1 MFIVLHVNEKL
12 QPKHRFSLEDYI
24 SEVLEKNGLG
34 EVTGGGT
41 LMEKNGEVNSC
52 DIDIELS
59 DEAPNALER
68 FKKFIGDLNIAK
80 GSALKIADSDDIPVG
95 KFEGM
100 GLYLSN
106 DLPDE
111 VYENNDINDL
121 LSRLREAIGE
131 AGDLRSWCEKEF
143 TALYYYG
150 DSFDEMSGLAKPVL
164 DSHPLGKDCKVVRLA

>member
-1 MFIVLHVNEKL
+1 MFVVLHVNEKL
-12 QPKHRFSLEDYI
+12 QPKHRFNLEDYI
-24 SEVLEKNGLG
+24 EEVLEKNELG

-41 LMEKNGEVNSC
+41 LMEKNGEINSC

-68 FKKFIGDLNIAK
+68 FKKFIGDINIAK
-80 GSALKIADSDDIPVG
+80 GSVLKIEGCDDVQVG

-106 DLPDE
+106 DLPDD

-121 LSRLREAIGE
+121 LERLREAVGE

-150 DSFDEMSGLAKPVL
+150 YSFDEMSSLAKPVL
-164 DSHPLGKDCKVVRLA
+164 DSHPLGKDCKVVRLV